1 MKITFTL
8 ALIYCFLAITSC
20 STLKSVK
27 DCGVVVDAY
36 TKEQK
41 DGRWECRTYNW
52 FWD

>member
-1 MKITFTL
+1 MIKLLITTIACCL
-8 ALIYCFLAITSC
+8 LLGC

-41 DGRWECRTYNW
+41 DDRWECRTYNW